1 MVLHVLLRFYCDFT
15 ITVIVF
21 LLTPGWWVGRN
32 NVLYPLLHWLA
43 QQTDATLQD
52 LLLHLHRT
60 SFGTLEEMV
69 WPAEQ
74 TAEKKEVSWH
84 DHDVSDCKELIIE
97 DQSENSRVISGGMTL
112 FFYGFSMS
120 LFYGFTMFF
129 FLLGFY
135 GFTLVCLM
143 FFSYGSTMVL
153 LWFYYGFTIVVLW
166 FFFGFT
172 LVLLWFKDVFFYVST
187 MVLLWCCYFFTMAL
201 LWWYYCCSMVLLW
214 LYYGFTM
221 VVRFF

>member
-1 MVLHVLLRFYCDFT
+1 MLVLCVFLPWFYYVFFYGSTCSTKVLLWFYYYCYC
-15 ITVIVF
+15 F

-135 GFTLVCLM
+135 GFSLVCLM
-143 FFSYGSTMVL
+143 FFF
-153 LWFYYGFTIVVLW
+153 LWFYYGVTMI
-166 FFFGFT
+166 
-172 LVLLWFKDVFFYVST
+172 LLWF
-187 MVLLWCCYFFTMAL
+187 
-201 LWWYYCCSMVLLW
+201 YYCCSMVFLW
-214 LYYGFTM
+214 FYVGITM
-221 VVRFF
+221 V